1 MSHSSL
7 RTVSLRIESQ
17 PYTVK
22 GFTVLQW
29 HVSDF
34 EPGDEG
40 PIKLNLQLYMAER
53 IDYRHNLNAE
63 RPRLFVRC
71 EKRNTVMLADAITAS
86 QEVAAGWMDGE
97 RLVLDVAMPL
107 AIQAWI
113 EAYLIRHGEG
123 QEPGRKKKRK
133 GAGRAREDLI

>member
-1 MSHSSL
+1 MSQSSL
-7 RTVSLRIESQ
+7 RSVSLRIEGQ

-29 HVSDF
+29 QICEF
-34 EPGDEG
+34 EPGDKG
-40 PIKLNLQLYMAER
+40 PITLSLQLYMTER
-53 IDYRHNLNAE
+53 VAYRHNLSAE
-63 RPRLFVRC
+63 HPRLFVRG
-71 EKRNTVMLADAITAS
+71 EERDGAVLADAITAS

-107 AIQAWI
+107 AIQLWI

-123 QEPGRKKKRK
+123 EEPGRKKKRK
-133 GAGRAREDLI
+133 GAGRAREDLL

>member
-1 MSHSSL
+1 MSQSSL
-7 RTVSLRIESQ
+7 RAVSLRIEGQ
-17 PYTVK
+17 PCTVK

-29 HVSDF
+29 RISDF
-34 EPGDEG
+34 EPGDRG
-40 PIKLNLQLYMAER
+40 PTTLGLQLYMTER
-53 IDYRHNLNAE
+53 VAYRHNLNAD

-71 EKRNTVMLADAITAS
+71 EERSDAAFADAITAS

-113 EAYLIRHGEG
+113 EAYLVRHGEG
-123 QEPGRKKKRK
+123 VDPGRKKKRK